1 MGEMFRG
8 LEARSPD
15 PNAHS
20 SAVREAGAQLYKL
33 HVVLD
38 AEFTHDLLDILL
50 NILEVWVCG
59 AFFVVWFCTNAACIN
74 KDSGAGLSFVPL
86 KPLALA

>member
-1 MGEMFRG
+1 MYMEEMFRG

-20 SAVREAGAQLYKL
+20 STVREAGAQLYKL

-38 AEFTHDLLDILL
+38 AEFIHDLLDILL
-50 NILEVWVCG
+50 TILEVWVCG
-59 AFFVVWFCTNAACIN
+59 ACLLFGFAQTLLV
-74 KDSGAGLSFVPL
+74 
-86 KPLALA
+86 